1 MNIACVSYRDWA
13 LEIYDKLKLNFS
25 GNHNFL
31 IFRNK
36 EEFDADQLINF
47 NPDLILWYGW
57 SWFVDD
63 LFVDNYS
70 SIMLH
75 PSPLPKY
82 RGGSPIQNQIIN
94 GEKKSAVTL
103 FKMTRKLDDGDIYK
117 QLPFSLVG
125 SLDDIF
131 KRIIALGYKATSEI
145 INNDFILKKQNYS
158 EATYF
163 KRLLPVNSEITIEEI
178 KNSSA
183 EYLHNKIRM
192 LNDPYPNAYI
202 KTSDN
207 KKLYLIKSR
216 LDDDEK

>member
-1 MNIACVSYRDWA
+1 MNIACITYRDWA
-13 LEIYDKLKLNFS
+13 LKIYDKLKLNNS
-25 GNHNFL
+25 KNHNFL

-36 EEFDADQLINF
+36 DEFDSEKLVDF
-47 NPDLILWYGW
+47 KPDLILWYGW
-57 SWFVDD
+57 SWLVDNIFVDE
-63 LFVDNYS
+63 YT

-94 GEKKSAVTL
+94 GEKNSAVTL

-117 QLPFSLVG
+117 QLPFSLKG

-131 KRIIALGYKATSEI
+131 NRIIKLGYKATLEI
-145 INNDFILKKQNYS
+145 INNNYTLKKQINS
-158 EATYF
+158 EATYY
-163 KRLLPVNSEITIEEI
+163 KRLHPSNSEITMEEI

-183 EYLHNKIRM
+183 EYLYNKIRM
-192 LNDPYPNAYI
+192 LNDPYPNAYL

-207 KKLYLIKSR
+207 KKLYLIQSR
-216 LDDDEK
+216 LDDEK